1 MSKSIFESKGFK
13 KAMSMIYG
21 FGASIVITGA
31 LFKILHWP
39 GADAMLIVGLLT
51 EAGIFAISA
60 FEPLHKEYD
69 WSLVYPELAGIDP
82 LDKKKNLGTVS
93 QQLDKMLEEAK
104 VGPELFSSLGTGLKS
119 LSTNV
124 SEMASLS
131 NSTIATNEYTENLQ
145 KATKSIGEIGDVS
158 ENFSKSLNTLSGGI
172 STLADNIVSTGDE
185 AGQFKSNITNL
196 NKNIS
201 NLNNVYGNMLSAMT
215 GAQASR

>member
-13 KAMSMIYG
+13 KAMSMTYG
-21 FGASIVITGA
+21 FGASVVIVGA

-39 GADAMLIVGLLT
+39 GADLMLIIGLLT

-82 LDKKKNLGTVS
+82 LDTKKSQGTVS

-104 VGPELFSSLGTGLKS
+104 VGPELISSLGTGLKS
-119 LSTNV
+119 LSSNV
-124 SEMASLS
+124 AEMASLS
-131 NSTIATNEYTENLQ
+131 NASVATNEYTQNLQ
-145 KATKSIGEIGDVS
+145 KATKSIGEVGEVTES
-158 ENFSKSLNTLSGGI
+158 FSKSMSSLSGGI
-172 STLADNIVSTGDE
+172 NSLAENLVSGGEE
-185 AGQFKSNITNL
+185 AGQFKSNISSL

-201 NLNNVYGNMLSAMT
+201 NLNNIYGNMLSAMT
-215 GAQASR
+215 GNQASR

>member
-21 FGASIVITGA
+21 FGASIVIVGA

-39 GADAMLIVGLLT
+39 GADMMLIIGLLT

-82 LDKKKNLGTVS
+82 LDKKKSQGTVS

-104 VGPELFSSLGTGLKS
+104 VGPELISSLGTGLKS
-119 LSTNV
+119 LSSNV
-124 SEMASLS
+124 AEMASLS
-131 NSTIATNEYTENLQ
+131 NASVATNEYTQNLQ
-145 KATKSIGEIGDVS
+145 KATKSIGEVGEVTES
-158 ENFSKSLNTLSGGI
+158 FSKSMSSLSGGI
-172 STLADNIVSTGDE
+172 NSLAENLVSGGEE
-185 AGQFKSNITNL
+185 AGQFKSNISSL

-201 NLNNVYGNMLSAMT
+201 NLNNIYGNMLSAMT
-215 GAQASR
+215 GNQSSR

>member
-13 KAMSMIYG
+13 KTMSMTYG
-21 FGASIVITGA
+21 FGASVVIVGA

-39 GADAMLIVGLLT
+39 FADLMLIVGLLT

-82 LDKKKNLGTVS
+82 LDKKKSQGTVS

-104 VGPELFSSLGTGLKS
+104 VGPELISSLGTGLKS

-124 SEMASLS
+124 AEMASLS
-131 NSTIATNEYTENLQ
+131 NATVATNEYTQNLQ
-145 KATKSIGEIGDVS
+145 KATKSIGEVGDVT
-158 ENFSKSLNTLSGGI
+158 ENFSKSMSSLSGGI
-172 STLADNIVSTGDE
+172 NTLAENLVSGGEE
-185 AGQFKSNITNL
+185 AGQFKSNISSL

-201 NLNNVYGNMLSAMT
+201 NLNNIYGNMLSAMT
-215 GAQASR
+215 GNQASR

>member
-13 KAMSMIYG
+13 KAMSMTYG
-21 FGASIVITGA
+21 FGASVVIVGA

-39 GADAMLIVGLLT
+39 FADQMLIVGLLT
-51 EAGIFAISA
+51 EAAIFAISA

-82 LDKKKNLGTVS
+82 LDKKKSQGTVS

-104 VGPELFSSLGTGLKS
+104 VGPELISSLGTGLKS

-124 SEMASLS
+124 AEMATLS
-131 NSTIATNEYTENLQ
+131 NATVATNEYTQNLQ
-145 KATKSIGEIGDVS
+145 KATKSIGEVGDVT
-158 ENFSKSLNTLSGGI
+158 ENFSKSMSSLSGGI
-172 STLADNIVSTGDE
+172 NSLAENLASTGEE
-185 AGQFKSNITNL
+185 AGQFKSNFSSL

-201 NLNNVYGNMLSAMT
+201 NLNNIYGNMLSAMT
-215 GAQASR
+215 GNQASR

>member
-13 KAMSMIYG
+13 KAMSMTYG
-21 FGASIVITGA
+21 FGASVVIVGA

-39 GADAMLIVGLLT
+39 FADLMLIIGLLT

-82 LDKKKNLGTVS
+82 LDKKKSQGTVS

-104 VGPELFSSLGTGLKS
+104 VGPELISSLGTGLKS
-119 LSTNV
+119 LSSNV
-124 SEMASLS
+124 AEMASLS
-131 NSTIATNEYTENLQ
+131 NASVATNEYTQNLQ
-145 KATKSIGEIGDVS
+145 KATKSIGEVGEVTES
-158 ENFSKSLNTLSGGI
+158 FSKSMSSLSGGI
-172 STLADNIVSTGDE
+172 NSLAENLVSGGEE
-185 AGQFKSNITNL
+185 AGQFKSNISSL

-201 NLNNVYGNMLSAMT
+201 NLNNIYGNMLSAMT
-215 GAQASR
+215 GNQTSR